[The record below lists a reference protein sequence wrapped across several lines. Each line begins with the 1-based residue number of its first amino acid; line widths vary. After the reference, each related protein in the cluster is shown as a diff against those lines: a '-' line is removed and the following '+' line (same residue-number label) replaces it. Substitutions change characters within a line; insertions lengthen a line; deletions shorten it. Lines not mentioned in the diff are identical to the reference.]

1 MNSVGKLTIEGDSP
15 VIEIVESPLI
25 EEYGE
30 ARETLSEYARTI
42 S

>member
-1 MNSVGKLTIEGDSP
+1 MNGVGKPTIDGESP
-15 VIEIVESPLI
+15 VIEIVRSPLT